1 MDEKRENRLLCPP
14 ADSQPESLGSK
25 RSVPRTHPEHSLTL
39 MGEDSTTKSA
49 AVVTTLSFSY
59 TTVLLIRLCGMRYG
73 QLSAR
78 DSMPSAM
85 TAEDMGALQQ
95 QTLLHKDAVAG
106 S

>member
-1 MDEKRENRLLCPP
+1 MR
-14 ADSQPESLGSK
+14 
-25 RSVPRTHPEHSLTL
+25 
-39 MGEDSTTKSA
+39 
-49 AVVTTLSFSY
+49 LSFSY
-59 TTVLLIRLCGMRYG
+59 TTELQIRRCGMTYG
-73 QLSAR
+73 QLSTS